1 MPEGLIEKYKGWLVA
16 QVFSQIPRIHYCKVF
31 ASTVH
36 FAAVCMAMA
45 LAMAE
50 DLELEAVDILMAFL
64 NGEIDAEVY
73 MRILEGFVVEGEP
86 REGEDPKCWVVR
98 LLKGLYR
105 IKQGPCLWALK
116 LHSVLVLIGF
126 QRIDCAYSVYIYL
139 DKLAQGG
146 ASRVHVSQQ
155 VSTHVHER
163 GIVPIEDAELDH
175 QAQTL
180 KPASVDSQ

>member
-1 MPEGLIEKYKGWLVA
+1 MGVQDKVDARGPHQGYKGRLVA

-36 FAAVCMAMA
+36 FAAVRMAMA

-50 DLELEAVDILMAFL
+50 DLELEAVDILMVFL

-73 MRILEGFVVEGEP
+73 MRILEGLVVKGEP
-86 REGEDPKCWVVR
+86 CEGEDPKCWVVR

-126 QRIDCAYSVYIYL
+126 QRIDCDYSVYVYL
-139 DKLAQGG
+139 DELAQGG
-146 ASRVHVSQQ
+146 ASGVEI
-155 VSTHVHER
+155 TN
-163 GIVPIEDAELDH
+163 I
-175 QAQTL
+175 
-180 KPASVDSQ
+180 PARIPDLNVCSA